1 MKKSLSF
8 ALALTLSLSLV
19 LAACSPAAEV
29 PNTTPTPTPTVSFTP
44 KPTPA
49 DDTVTFTDS
58 AGRAVE
64 IPADISRIAPSG
76 LLAQMV
82 LFALAPEKLVCIAT
96 AWPEETEQFIDAAYY
111 NLPVLGQ
118 VYGSGSSEL
127 NTEALAATH
136 PQLIIDVGEP
146 EETVVEDMDSITDQT
161 GIPTLHIDA
170 ATATMG
176 ETYRT
181 LGKLL
186 GLEERAEELASYCDE
201 VYAKTLALMDKVGS
215 GKVSLLYC
223 TGDNGLSVIAQGSY
237 HAEVLDLMSDNLAVL
252 DAPTDKDTGNEV
264 TLEQILFWNPDVI
277 LFAPGSIYTTIKS
290 NPAWQELTAIQTH
303 RYYQVPFGPY
313 NWLGFPPSVNRYMGM
328 LWLGTLLYP
337 DDVDYDL
344 YTEAARYYKL
354 FYHTDL
360 TYAQYSALIDDS
372 IGQ

>member
-1 MKKSLSF
+1 MKKSLSLV
-8 ALALTLSLSLV
+8 LALILSLSLV
-19 LAACSPAAEV
+19 LAACSPAAE
-29 PNTTPTPTPTVSFTP
+29 TPSTAPSPTPTVSTTP
-44 KPTPA
+44 EPTPA
-49 DDTVTFTDS
+49 ADTVSFTDS
-58 AGRAVE
+58 AGRTVDV
-64 IPADISRIAPSG
+64 PADISRIAPSG
-76 LLAQMV
+76 PLAQMV
-82 LFALAPEKLVCIAT
+82 LFALAPEKFVCIST
-96 AWPEETEQFIDAAYY
+96 AWSVETEQYIDTAYY
-111 NLPVLGQ
+111 NLPALGQ
-118 VYGSGSSEL
+118 IYGSGSGEL
-127 NTEALAATH
+127 NMEALAAAD

-146 EETVVEDMDSITDQT
+146 KKTVVEDMDAITDQT
-161 GIPTLHIDA
+161 SIPAVHIDA

-201 VYAKTLALMDKVGS
+201 VYAKTLALMDKVGDN
-215 GKVSLLYC
+215 KVSLLYC
-223 TGDNGLSVIAQGSY
+223 TGDKGLSVIAQGSY
-237 HAEVLDLMSDNLAVL
+237 HAEVLDLMGDNLAVV
-252 DAPTDKDTGNEV
+252 DNPSSKGTGNEV
-264 TLEQILFWNPDVI
+264 DLEQILLWNPDVV
-277 LFAPGSIYTTIKS
+277 LFAPGSIYTTVK
-290 NPAWQELTAIQTH
+290 NDPAWQELSAIQTH

>member
-8 ALALTLSLSLV
+8 VLALTLSLSLV
-19 LAACSPAAEV
+19 LVACSPAAEV
-29 PNTTPTPTPTVSFTP
+29 PSTTPTPSPTVSFTP

-58 AGRAVE
+58 AGRTVE

-82 LFALAPEKLVCIAT
+82 LFALAPEKLACIAT
-96 AWPEETEQFIDAAYY
+96 AWSEETEQFIDAAYY

-127 NTEALAATH
+127 NTEALATTH

-146 EETVVEDMDSITDQT
+146 EKTVVEDMDSITDQT

-252 DAPTDKDTGNEV
+252 DAPTDRDTGNEV

-337 DDVDYDL
+337 EDVDYDL